1 VTILATSI
9 RTTEKNHGSDRPAAF
24 AAPYVGNV
32 YTGSLILML
41 VACSTAF
48 ILVVTSFL
56 DAAPRTETPP

>member
-1 VTILATSI
+1 
-9 RTTEKNHGSDRPAAF
+9 
-24 AAPYVGNV
+24 V